1 MSKLKVYISD
11 YDYPDLKIERS
22 ILEPIDAEVIGLQ
35 CRTGKELPELA
46 RDADAILQQYAKIP
60 RETIE
65 KLTNCK
71 AICRYGIGVD
81 IVDVQAAY
89 DHGMVVTNVPDYC
102 IDEVAEHTIALGMM
116 LLRRIPAYNAATH
129 AGKWH
134 WQESGAPIFRF
145 RNQTWGIVG
154 FGQIAQNM
162 VHKIK
167 AFGFTFQAYD
177 PYVSAGFMETVGV
190 NKANL
195 EVLLKTS
202 DIVTIMCP
210 YTKKTHHLI
219 DESAL
224 TMMPEH
230 AVLLNCS
237 RGKVVDNQALY
248 KALSEGWIASAGI
261 DDTEEEPA
269 KMDTWSPD
277 MNPLFTLDNCI
288 ITPHVAYISESAL
301 LECRRVA
308 AENAKAVLLGQTPPN
323 IVKP

>member
-11 YDYPDLKIERS
+11 FDYPDLEIEKS

-35 CRTGKELPELA
+35 CKTGKELPELA
-46 RDADAILQQYAKIP
+46 KDADAILQQYAKIP

-65 KLTNCK
+65 KLTKCK

-81 IVDVQAAY
+81 IVDVQAAH
-89 DHGMVVTNVPDYC
+89 DHGIVVTNVPDYC
-102 IDEVAEHTIALGMM
+102 IDEVAEHTIAMGMM
-116 LLRRIPAYNAATH
+116 LLRRIPAYNAATR

-134 WQESGAPIFRF
+134 WRESGAPIFRF
-145 RNQTWGIVG
+145 RHQTWGIVG
-154 FGQIAQNM
+154 FGRIAQNM

-167 AFGFTFQAYD
+167 PFGFAIQSYD
-177 PYVSAGFMETVGV
+177 PYVSESFMSTVGV
-190 NKANL
+190 KKASL
-195 EVLLKTS
+195 DVLLRAS

-210 YTKKTHHLI
+210 YNKETHHLI
-219 DESAL
+219 DEGAL
-224 TMMPEH
+224 NTMRKH

-237 RGKVVDNQALY
+237 RGKVVDNRALF
-248 KALSEGWIASAGI
+248 KALSEGWIASAGL

-269 KMDTWSPD
+269 KMDAWSPD

-288 ITPHVAYISESAL
+288 ITPHVAYISEDAL
-301 LECRRVA
+301 QECRRVA

-323 IVKP
+323 LVKP